1 MNFKL
6 FTFLITHINT
16 ILILEELPLLFK
28 KIKDNNCQQQE
39 IDNGINSYLKY
50 SYSSLNSDKSDIC
63 SSTSISNIKHTKTIL
78 NPLYIQTPISIQTT
92 PISIQQNNIVPIK
105 TFNPVL
111 ETHIASKPLTNFQ
124 KTGKASFYFRIGSD
138 KPGCPS
144 VQTFND
150 GNAYGP
156 CNNGNGI
163 KYDGNGESKYWVAI
177 KNADLYCGKS
187 ITINYK
193 SNSIKLKVMDKC
205 PSCSDNDLDM
215 SLDALIELTGSIEA
229 ACSINT
235 TPPIVNWKFD

>member
-1 MNFKL
+1 MNFIHFVL
-6 FTFLITHINT
+6 LITNINT

-39 IDNGINSYLKY
+39 TYNSIKPYIKY
-50 SYSSLNSDKSDIC
+50 SHSNIISGTSDIC
-63 SSTSISNIKHTKTIL
+63 SSTNIPHINLQQTKTII
-78 NPLYIQTPISIQTT
+78 NSLYIQTNPISVETNPT
-92 PISIQQNNIVPIK
+92 NIVPIK
-105 TFNPVL
+105 TSNPVL
-111 ETHIASKPLTNFQ
+111 ETHIVSKPLVKFP
-124 KTGKASFYFRIGSD
+124 KSGKASFYFRIGID

-156 CNNGNGI
+156 CNNGNGV
-163 KYDGNGESKYWVAI
+163 KYDGNSESKYWVAV

-205 PSCSDNDLDM
+205 PACSDNDLDM
-215 SLDALIELTGSIEA
+215 SLDALIELTGSVEA

-235 TPPIVNWKFD
+235 TPPIVNWNFD